1 MIINSKKEVKM
12 KQEKHLKFRPKKT
25 LYPKAIQSNLKKKAI
40 KKIKSKFLPNNKIIK
55 IILIGSIIKNTFGRY
70 ELPGFRGSLYSD
82 FDFIIF
88 VKDNYKIPKWL
99 RKEPTGKPFPDNKLN
114 LAYRNKR
121 FIDKKYDVEIF
132 FIREKEMN
140 NKRIQKLGEKAG
152 IPMTK
157 KSKHK
162 HLFIYN
168 NSYSNRRKNR
178 KYLE

>member
-1 MIINSKKEVKM
+1 M
-12 KQEKHLKFRPKKT
+12 KLELHLKTRPKKT

-40 KKIKSKFLPNNKIIK
+40 KKIKSKLLPNNKIIK
-55 IILIGSIIKNTFGRY
+55 IILIGSIVKNTFGRY
-70 ELPGFRGSLYSD
+70 ESPGFRGSLYSD

-88 VKDNYKIPKWL
+88 VKDDYKIPKWL

-121 FIDKKYDVEIF
+121 FIDGKYDVEVF
-132 FIREKEMN
+132 FIKESN
-140 NKRIQKLGEKAG
+140 WGNKKIQKLGEEAG

-162 HLFIYN
+162 HIVIYD
-168 NSYSNRRKNR
+168 KIP
-178 KYLE
+178 